1 MTKFESV
8 TTNAR
13 RKVLKDGTRMDGIIK
28 ETLSNT
34 ACSSNAP
41 SVVMQETEE
50 EEMGDDE
57 KSDEGNCFDMFELS
71 NVITD
76 KSNLMF

>member
-1 MTKFESV
+1 
-8 TTNAR
+8 
-13 RKVLKDGTRMDGIIK
+13 
-28 ETLSNT
+28 
-34 ACSSNAP
+34 
-41 SVVMQETEE
+41 MQEAEE